1 MDSAKDMDV
10 VIPMYKLLEYSDNY
24 SKTSESL
31 WQYYRSEPALNDGN
45 IVDFDGHNITDP
57 IRFKAKITNTTNAA
71 STEQV

>member
-24 SKTSESL
+24 SKTSGNL

-57 IRFKAKITNTTNAA
+57 FRFKAKITRTTNAA